1 MFVVEQRGTTLHLLK
16 QSSKPVAQVRKR
28 AKLSVYGEQQKD
40 EEMVD
45 MGAARA
51 KKEGASGFGQN
62 GPNIIGNQEDK
73 QSDGSMA
80 SSFKPPFRSITRTG
94 GSQSWFR

>member
-1 MFVVEQRGTTLHLLK
+1 MIDL
-16 QSSKPVAQVRKR
+16 
-28 AKLSVYGEQQKD
+28 
-40 EEMVD
+40 
-45 MGAARA
+45 GATRA

-80 SSFKPPFRSITRTG
+80 SNFKPPFDPNKSGQGFNSNTFQSITPKRAEEPN
-94 GSQSWFR
+94 